1 MAKKHE
7 RIFLKVNAL
16 IVAVL
21 GLMGC
26 HSCSYYVKYG
36 VPDFPGNDSMYID
49 TTIHCMYGVPM
60 YGVMPVEKYGVPGGE
75 WAPERGCE
83 VQSAP
88 ENEEAPQT
96 PEPEEI
102 K

>member
-7 RIFLKVNAL
+7 RILLKVNAL

-36 VPDFPGNDSMYID
+36 VPDFPGNDTMFVD
-49 TTIHCMYGVPM
+49 TLVHCMYGV
-60 YGVMPVEKYGVPGGE
+60 MPIEKYGVPGGE
-75 WAPERGCE
+75 WAPQRDR
-83 VQSAP
+83 
-88 ENEEAPQT
+88 EEPA
-96 PEPEEI
+96 EPETPKDSEN